1 MNSNVTFPSDGH
13 GHEYGSGDGHLAN
26 GVEKVGEK
34 DNVGLRGKQEI
45 FTETFQ
51 YRGKEL
57 KTNIVFFWMGD
68 GAARYG
74 SAVPRHDPPKQ
85 NTQILGL
92 T

>member
-57 KTNIVFFWMGD
+57 
-68 GAARYG
+68 
-74 SAVPRHDPPKQ
+74 
-85 NTQILGL
+85 
-92 T
+92 